1 MRGIVRKLDEILG
14 DISDLESKMFVFQ
27 LEEFEETQNFELNA
41 ELCGISKRI
50 LTAQKELTKAM
61 EDIRIYAQQTRDE

>member
-61 EDIRIYAQQTRDE
+61 EDIIIYAQQTRDE